1 MNRLLNLTLTS
12 ALALIVAVGVAGDAL
27 AQGKTKLANICRLKG
42 QEENVLRGIGL
53 VVGLNGSGEA
63 NDPATMRA
71 LSRALELMGNPVSL
85 TGRFDEEAQQALR
98 NIKNVSLVTV
108 TATIPATGVRS
119 GERLDCI
126 VAALNGKSL
135 VGGQLITSAL
145 QGPNTQDAS
154 VFALCEGL
162 LQVNDPTTPTV
173 ATVHHGCQMVR
184 DHHTPFVSEDGW
196 VTIVLDP
203 HHASFSVAESVAD
216 KVGNLYME
224 DFLDEALEYEEV
236 RERFVRPIDASNI
249 RVKVPT
255 KFATDPVAFV
265 SELLNADLYDAA
277 PEARVICNTRTGSV
291 VISGNVEIGD
301 VVFTHRNLIVE
312 TTTTNNF
319 LAVAPGDS
327 SRPKLEK
334 LVAAL
339 ANLRVPANDV
349 IEIIRGINDL
359 GLLHAKLVIL

>member
-1 MNRLLNLTLTS
+1 MSRLLT
-12 ALALIVAVGVAGDAL
+12 LALTIGLALGAAGDAF

-63 NDPATMRA
+63 NDAATMRA
-71 LSRALELMGNPVSL
+71 LSRALELMGNPVTS
-85 TGRFDEEAQQALR
+85 TGRFDQQAQQALR

-119 GERLDCI
+119 GERLDCS

-135 VGGQLITSAL
+135 LGGQLITAAL
-145 QGPNTQDAS
+145 QGPNTEDKS
-154 VFALCEGL
+154 VFALCEGP
-162 LQVNDPTTPTV
+162 LQVIDPTIPTV

-184 DHHTPFVSEDGW
+184 DHHTPFVSNDGW
-196 VTIVLDP
+196 VTIVIDP
-203 HHASFSVAESVAD
+203 HHASFGVAESVAD
-216 KVGNLYME
+216 KIGNLYTQ
-224 DFLDEALEYEEV
+224 DFADEQIEYEEA
-236 RERFVRPIDASNI
+236 RERYVRPIDASNV
-249 RVKVPT
+249 RVKVPN
-255 KFATDPVAFV
+255 KFRTDPVAFV
-265 SELLNADLYDAA
+265 SELLNIDLYDAE

-291 VISGNVEIGD
+291 VISGDVEIGD
-301 VVFTHRNLIVE
+301 VVFTHRNLVVE
-312 TTTTNNF
+312 TTTTNSF
-319 LAVAPGDS
+319 LAVAPGDTA
-327 SRPKLEK
+327 RPKLEK

-359 GLLHAKLVIL
+359 GLLHAKLIIL